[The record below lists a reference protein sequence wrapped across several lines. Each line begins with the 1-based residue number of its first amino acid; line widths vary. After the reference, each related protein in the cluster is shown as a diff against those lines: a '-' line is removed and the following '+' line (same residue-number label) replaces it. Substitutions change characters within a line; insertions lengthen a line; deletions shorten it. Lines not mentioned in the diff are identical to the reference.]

1 MILFVKML
9 FNHIPKKKLTGR
21 FCLSQVILLEDDK
34 SKQHGFAVLI
44 SSQYFSVC
52 MYVCIDLLDL
62 FLDLAHTVHDHN
74 I

>member
-52 MYVCIDLLDL
+52 MYV
-62 FLDLAHTVHDHN
+62 
-74 I
+74 